1 MNKLAFFFVIAIT
14 LSISI
19 SMIHESS
26 AQSVIPPRH
35 QWKQIDTIDD
45 ITCKDGLI
53 LLQKNNGVPACVS
66 PTAYLKLVDRGY
78 GMYDSSLMMK
88 HPEMATNLMKNMA
101 SNDHLMTH
109 WHEMMQKDPVMMK
122 TTMNDWVSLMK
133 NNTNYLKNMMSPM
146 TSDPELRQQMIEHMK
161 SHPQMESALKQNTR
175 WMDSVHQPMTD
186 SDMGHGMGSGMNQ
199 GMDKGAHQDMCQWC
213 PDYER
218 HMMPQHPIKFANS
231 DRMMDMM
238 HHMWIDNDMIQDMH
252 RFMLEN
258 PSHMAQMQHQMME
271 PMLRNMIDD
280 PELRQQMIEMM
291 LDHQEFMNSIRH
303 ENATR

>member
-1 MNKLAFFFVIAIT
+1 MNKLTFFFVLTIT

-19 SMIHESS
+19 SMIYESS

-35 QWKQIDTIDD
+35 QWKQIDNIDD
-45 ITCKDGLI
+45 IICKDGLI
-53 LLQKNNGVPACVS
+53 LLQKNNGAPACVS
-66 PTAYLKLVDRGY
+66 PTAYFKLVDRGY

-101 SNDHLMTH
+101 SNDRLMMH

-146 TSDPELRQQMIEHMK
+146 TSDPGLRQQMIEHMK
-161 SHPQMESALKQNTR
+161 NHPQMESSLKQNPR
-175 WMDSVHQPMTD
+175 WMDSVHQPMMN

-199 GMDKGAHQDMCQWC
+199 GMGKEMHQNMCQWC
-213 PDYER
+213 SDYEI
-218 HMMPQHPIKFANS
+218 HMPQHSMMFANS
-231 DRMMDMM
+231 DRVMDMM
-238 HHMWIDNDMIQDMH
+238 HHMWIDNDVAQDMH

-258 PSHMAQMQHQMME
+258 PSHMAQMQQHMME
-271 PMLRNMIDD
+271 PMLRHMMDD

-291 LDHQEFMNSIRH
+291 LEHHEFMNSIRH
-303 ENATR
+303 ENSTN

>member
-1 MNKLAFFFVIAIT
+1 MNKLAFFFVLTLT

-19 SMIHESS
+19 SMISESF

-35 QWKQIDTIDD
+35 QWKQIDNIDD
-45 ITCKDGLI
+45 LTCKDGLI
-53 LLQKNNGVPACVS
+53 LLQKNNGAPACVS
-66 PTAYLKLVDRGY
+66 PTTYLKLVDRGY

-101 SNDHLMTH
+101 STDQLMMH

-122 TTMNDWVSLMK
+122 TTMNDWVSFMK

-146 TSDPELRQQMIEHMK
+146 TSDPGLRQQMIEHMK
-161 SHPQMESALKQNTR
+161 NHPQMESALKQNPQ
-175 WMDSVHQPMTD
+175 WMDSVHQPMMD
-186 SDMGHGMGSGMNQ
+186 SDMRHGMGSDMNQ
-199 GMDKGAHQDMCQWC
+199 GMGKEMPQNMCQWC
-213 PDYER
+213 SDYER
-218 HMMPQHPIKFANS
+218 HMPQHSMKFTNS
-231 DRMMDMM
+231 DRVMSMM

-258 PSHMAQMQHQMME
+258 PSHMAQMQQHMME
-271 PMLRNMIDD
+271 PMLRHMMDD

-291 LDHQEFMNSIRH
+291 LEHHEFMNSIRH
-303 ENATR
+303 ENSTS